1 MSDFEKLINEEKPTL
16 VDFFATWC
24 GPCQRMHPI
33 LEEVKAKIGD
43 KANIIKVDIDQNQA
57 LAATYNIMSVPT
69 MILFKN
75 GKAVWRTVGMQPEDL
90 LLAKLY
96 EHIPTKSDEQ

>member
-1 MSDFEKLINEEKPTL
+1 MSEFEKLINEDKPTL

-33 LEEVKAKIGD
+33 IEDVKAKVGD
-43 KANIIKVDIDQNQA
+43 KAHILKVDIDQNQA
-57 LAATYNIMSVPT
+57 LAAQFNIMSVPT

-75 GKAVWRTVGMQPEDL
+75 GKAVWRTVGMQPADL

-96 EHIPTKSDEQ
+96 EHMATKSDEE